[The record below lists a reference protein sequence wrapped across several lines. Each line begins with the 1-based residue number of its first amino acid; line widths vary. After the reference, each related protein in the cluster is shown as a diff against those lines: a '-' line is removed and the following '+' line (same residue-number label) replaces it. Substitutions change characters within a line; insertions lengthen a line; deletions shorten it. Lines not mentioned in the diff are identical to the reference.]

1 MKEIWDLYDDN
12 KVLTGE
18 VIEKGRDIPKGR
30 YYLTVVVWIENS
42 KGEFLLQLTSPK
54 KHHRWSTTGGHPISG
69 QSSLDG
75 IVTEIKE
82 ELGIDVVSEDLI
94 LFKTIKTEDDFIDL
108 YYLKMNIDAKEIV
121 IQEEEVEEIK
131 SASILEIRKMIEED
145 VFLPPHIEFFEEC
158 LKYLHLL
165 D

>member
-1 MKEIWDLYDDN
+1 M
-12 KVLTGE
+12 
-18 VIEKGRDIPKGR
+18 
-30 YYLTVVVWIENS
+30 
-42 KGEFLLQLTSPK
+42 
-54 KHHRWSTTGGHPISG
+54 
-69 QSSLDG
+69 
-75 IVTEIKE
+75 
-82 ELGIDVVSEDLI
+82 
-94 LFKTIKTEDDFIDL
+94 FKTIKTEDDFIDL